1 MLVPIDRMA
10 EQFLSLGEV
19 EIGRT
24 PTQRRILRDAIA
36 AAVVLHAIALAVLI
50 WRPHTNPIRV
60 SVAHEGSISAYV
72 NIIPAPAATTGAAP
86 RPVTKPRPV
95 SLAAAPKAA
104 EPQPASNESTGA
116 AQNAAGAQGGG
127 PVRMT
132 TGQIQLL
139 KKVDPIY
146 PPVMVAAK
154 RGGTVVVDAT
164 IKPDGSID
172 DVMVLQ
178 SLGPLFD
185 RAAIQAV
192 KQWRYTPP
200 GFEAVLTVTV
210 IFTIR

>member
-1 MLVPIDRMA
+1 MA
-10 EQFLSLGEV
+10 EQFLSLREADV
-19 EIGRT
+19 ART
-24 PTQRRILRDAIA
+24 PAQRRILRGAIA
-36 AAVVLHAIALAVLI
+36 AAVVLHALALAMLI
-50 WRPHTNPIRV
+50 WRPHTSPVRV
-60 SVAHEGSISAYV
+60 TVAHQGAISAYV
-72 NIIPAPAATTGAAP
+72 NITPAAAATTGAAP

-116 AQNAAGAQGGG
+116 AQNVAAGAQGGG

-139 KKVDPIY
+139 RKVDPIY

-185 RAAIQAV
+185 RAAIEAV

>member
-1 MLVPIDRMA
+1 MA
-10 EQFLSLGEV
+10 EQFLSLREAD
-19 EIGRT
+19 IART
-24 PTQRRILRDAIA
+24 PAQRRIFRGAIA
-36 AAVVLHAIALAVLI
+36 AAVVLHALALAVLI
-50 WRPHTNPIRV
+50 WRPHISPVRV
-60 SVAHEGSISAYV
+60 TVAHQGAISAYV
-72 NIIPAPAATTGAAP
+72 NITPAPAATTGAAP

-116 AQNAAGAQGGG
+116 AQDVAAGAQGGG

-146 PPVMVAAK
+146 PPLMVAAK

-210 IFTIR
+210 IFSIR

>member
-1 MLVPIDRMA
+1 MA
-10 EQFLSLGEV
+10 EHFLSLREAD
-19 EIGRT
+19 IART
-24 PTQRRILRDAIA
+24 PAQRRILRGAIA
-36 AAVVLHAIALAVLI
+36 AAVVLHALALAVLI
-50 WRPHTNPIRV
+50 WKPHTSPVRV
-60 SVAHEGSISAYV
+60 TVARQGSISAYV
-72 NIIPAPAATTGAAP
+72 NITPAPAATTGAAP
-86 RPVTKPRPV
+86 RPVIKPRPV
-95 SLAAAPKAA
+95 SLATAFKAA

-116 AQNAAGAQGGG
+116 AQDVAAGAQGGG

-146 PPVMVAAK
+146 PPLMVAAK

-164 IKPDGSID
+164 ITPDGSID

>member
-1 MLVPIDRMA
+1 MSAQLLTLR
-10 EQFLSLGEV
+10 EV
-19 EIGRT
+19 DIGRN
-24 PTQRRILRDAIA
+24 PAQRRTLRGAIA
-36 AAVVLHAIALAVLI
+36 AAIVLHAIALAVLV
-50 WRPHTNPIRV
+50 WRPHTTPVRV
-60 SVAHEGSISAYV
+60 TVAHQGSISAYV
-72 NIIPAPAATTGAAP
+72 NIAPAAAPTTGAVP

-95 SLAAAPKAA
+95 SLASAPKAP
-104 EPQPASNESTGA
+104 EPEPASNESAGP
-116 AQNAAGAQGGG
+116 AQNVAGGAQGGG

-139 KKVDPIY
+139 KKVDPVY
-146 PPVMVAAK
+146 PPVMLAAK
-154 RGGTVVVDAT
+154 RTGTVVLDAT

-185 RAAIQAV
+185 RAATQAV

-210 IFTIR
+210 IFSIR

>member
-1 MLVPIDRMA
+1 MA
-10 EQFLSLGEV
+10 EQFLSLREAD
-19 EIGRT
+19 IART
-24 PTQRRILRDAIA
+24 PAQRRIFRGAIA
-36 AAVVLHAIALAVLI
+36 AAVVLHALALALLI
-50 WRPHTNPIRV
+50 WRPHTSPVRV
-60 SVAHEGSISAYV
+60 TAAHQGSISAYV
-72 NIIPAPAATTGAAP
+72 NITPAPAATTGAAP

-104 EPQPASNESTGA
+104 EPQPASNESTGP
-116 AQNAAGAQGGG
+116 AQNAGAGAQGGG

-146 PPVMVAAK
+146 PPLMVAAK

-200 GFEAVLTVTV
+200 GSEAVLTVTV

>member
-1 MLVPIDRMA
+1 MA
-10 EQFLSLGEV
+10 EQFLSLREADV
-19 EIGRT
+19 ARS
-24 PTQRRILRDAIA
+24 PAQSRVLRSAIV
-36 AAVVLHAIALAVLI
+36 AAVVLHAVVLALLI
-50 WRPHTNPIRV
+50 WKPHTNAVRV
-60 SVAHEGSISAYV
+60 SVAHQGSISAYV
-72 NIIPAPAATTGAAP
+72 NITPAPAATTGAAR

-95 SLAAAPKAA
+95 SLARKAA
-104 EPQPASNESTGA
+104 EPQPTSNESAGA
-116 AQNAAGAQGGG
+116 APDVTPGAQGGG

-132 TGQIQLL
+132 MGQIQLL
-139 KKVDPIY
+139 KKVEPIY
-146 PPVMVAAK
+146 PPVMVAAR
-154 RGGTVVVDAT
+154 RGGTVVLDAT

-210 IFTIR
+210 IFSIR